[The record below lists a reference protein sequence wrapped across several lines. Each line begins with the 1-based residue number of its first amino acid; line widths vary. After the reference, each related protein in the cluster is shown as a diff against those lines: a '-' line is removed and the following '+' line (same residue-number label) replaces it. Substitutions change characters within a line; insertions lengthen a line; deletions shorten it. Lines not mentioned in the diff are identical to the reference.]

1 MAENQDNS
9 EPLDAKERFKQ
20 ALEAKK
26 QRQGGAPGAGG
37 ARGSGKAGGA
47 QAGHSVQ
54 RFQRKSGG

>member
-1 MAENQDNS
+1 MADDQKD
-9 EPLDAKERFKQ
+9 RFKQ

-26 QRQGGAPGAGG
+26 QRQGGAPGAAG
-37 ARGSGKAGGA
+37 ARGSGKAGGP